1 MTDSPDSKPWYNI
14 PMEIIAESA
23 DECSVPTTL
32 IHATLTQEKW
42 NEQSLAYQMAS
53 IGSEVFRAIS
63 WRERGYPEKGMSPV
77 LELSNY
83 LT

>member
-1 MTDSPDSKPWYNI
+1 
-14 PMEIIAESA
+14 MEIFEGSA
-23 DECSVPTTL
+23 DESSVPTTM
-32 IHATLTQEKW
+32 IHSTLTQETW